1 MANREI
7 FTLDIYLFN
16 IKIIVMLGQ
25 ELINRIFSKN
35 NFKDYKIIR
44 TLIKN
49 YKESYVQ
56 NDILDIAGRF
66 YISEY

>member
-56 NDILDIAGRF
+56 NDISAIARRF